1 MINLKFIRKSKIC
14 YIVLLGCFF
23 LSCAALLKGTV
34 TALLLEVAPVGLQ
47 LFEIPAQL
55 DLKVTNSHPIDVRIS
70 NIKYEI
76 YLENNLI
83 VKGEQN
89 LETVIPKKA
98 SQVIS
103 VPLTVDKEKIPETI
117 KSIIHKRGVKYQVR
131 GAYTVATQNEGNFSV
146 FSLLKPLL
154 RK

>member
-1 MINLKFIRKSKIC
+1 MTKLKFCSII
-14 YIVLLGCFF
+14 LFGCIF
-23 LSCAALLKGTV
+23 LSCAALFKGTV

-47 LFEIPAQL
+47 LFEIPAKL

-76 YLENNLI
+76 YIENNLI

-103 VPLTVDKEKIPETI
+103 VPLSVDKEKIPETI
-117 KSIIHKRGVKYQVR
+117 KLIIHKRGVKYQVR
-131 GAYTVATQNEGNFSV
+131 GAYTVATQSEGNFSA
-146 FSLLKPLL
+146 FSLFKPLL
-154 RK
+154 KK